1 MSKIIIFIL
10 TLCCSFVAHTQTLRS
25 DDFEKL
31 VLEKDSLKRF
41 VIKPLNDS
49 IVRLNSTYNKEV
61 LELKAQLKSLE
72 IEKNDLI
79 KKNENLSSINA
90 GLNSAKPKVERD
102 NLLKNVDSLNANI
115 IELKKN
121 VSQKDDEISN
131 IKLLGLDKEKQ
142 EKEAGKQEVLS
153 RIVQTYN
160 KPFDDLVKS
169 LTINVVNR
177 DSSVIGSNTEAQPTL
192 LSLQKYYIAEQTLNE
207 KYDEQKVKLAL
218 AQLSSIEQTN
228 SVKNLTDK
236 IDTYKLRNDGLKA
249 TIDKI
254 LKIDLVTHD
263 EFDDKSQK
271 EKLNDILSELAWY
284 FRNYGFNFTDYPYL
298 SGIVLEIINQK
309 QKNASKDIS
318 GLKQKL

>member
-1 MSKIIIFIL
+1 MGKLIIFML
-10 TLCCSFVAHTQTLRS
+10 TLCCSCVAYGQTLS
-25 DDFEKL
+25 TNDFARYI
-31 VLEKDSLKRF
+31 LENDSLKKL

-49 IVRLNSTYNKEV
+49 IVRLNSTYSKEI
-61 LELKAQLKSLE
+61 LDLKAQLKSLE
-72 IEKNDLI
+72 IEKKDLV
-79 KKNENLSSINA
+79 KKNENLTSINA
-90 GLNSAKPKVERD
+90 DLSGTKLKVERD
-102 NLLKNVDSLNANI
+102 NLEKKVDALTANI

-131 IKLLGLDKEKQ
+131 IKLLSLDKEKQ

-160 KPFDDLVKS
+160 KPLDNLIKS

-218 AQLSSIEQTN
+218 AQLGSIEQTN

-236 IDTYKLRNDGLKA
+236 IDTYKLSNDGLKA
-249 TIDKI
+249 TVDKI
-254 LKIDLVTHD
+254 VQIDRTWNAIGD
-263 EFDDKSQK
+263 EIQK
-271 EKLNDILSELAWY
+271 AKLNDILSELAWY

-309 QKNASKDIS
+309 QKDANKDIS
-318 GLKQKL
+318 GFKEKL

>member
-1 MSKIIIFIL
+1 M

-160 KPFDDLVKS
+160 KPLDNLIKS

-192 LSLQKYYIAEQTLNE
+192 LSLQKYYIAEQTLYE

>member
-1 MSKIIIFIL
+1 M

-131 IKLLGLDKEKQ
+131 IKLLSLDKEKQ

-192 LSLQKYYIAEQTLNE
+192 LSLQKYYIAEQTLYE